1 LYSII
6 KEKANSSVTFD
17 GSVLRGRRLSC
28 EAGKGFY
35 PAVGGAGEGGAGE
48 GAALPLLPAPR
59 GVRHAFLPRHAVGP
73 EAGHAQHPALG
84 PNLVASLTES
94 HTL

>member
-1 LYSII
+1 M
-6 KEKANSSVTFD
+6 
-17 GSVLRGRRLSC
+17 
-28 EAGKGFY
+28 
-35 PAVGGAGEGGAGE
+35 GGAGEGGAGE

-84 PNLVASLTES
+84 PNLVASLTKS
-94 HTL
+94 ILFYIQALQKLNFTLIFHKSIILCVGFKVHFSS

>member
-1 LYSII
+1 M
-6 KEKANSSVTFD
+6 
-17 GSVLRGRRLSC
+17 
-28 EAGKGFY
+28 
-35 PAVGGAGEGGAGE
+35 GGAGEGGAGE

-94 HTL
+94 NSSTQALQKLIFFCLKRFILWEGLKVHF